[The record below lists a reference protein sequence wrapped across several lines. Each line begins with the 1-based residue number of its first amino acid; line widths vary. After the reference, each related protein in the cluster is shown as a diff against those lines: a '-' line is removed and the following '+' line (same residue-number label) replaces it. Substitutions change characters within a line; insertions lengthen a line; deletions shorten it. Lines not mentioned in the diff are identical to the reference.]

1 MPLKDHYKERYGA
14 WGGNPR
20 GQAPDFTLCCEE
32 VADGGRSVLSHQCSK
47 PNGKGPDGAYCATHN
62 PDAVAARRKKSA
74 EKYQADM
81 RRHMFGGMLNAVK
94 VLQRIESGH
103 NDPRELAR
111 ETLDEFRA
119 RDWWKEPE

>member
-1 MPLKDHYKERYGA
+1 MPLKDHYDQCYGA
-14 WGGNPR
+14 WAGQPR
-20 GQAPDFTLCCEE
+20 GRAPDFSRCC
-32 VADGGRSVLSHQCSK
+32 VSVPDGGRSPLSHQCHK

-62 PDAVAARRKKSA
+62 PDAVAARRKKSE
-74 EKYQADM
+74 EKYRADM
-81 RRHMFGGMLNAVK
+81 RRYMFGGMLQAVK
-94 VLQRIESGH
+94 ALQLIESGH